1 MKPQIVIG
9 VGFGWVLSSAIAMG
23 ITAPLAGQAPAV
35 QRGSTS
41 DSELEVLH
49 LRGPVW
55 LISGAGGNITASVGR
70 DGVLLV
76 DSGQPQNAEKVLA
89 AVQQIQQR
97 VATSGAVPLG
107 YGAETRSSL
116 ERLRV
121 PPAPPKPI
129 RYIIN
134 TSADPEHTGGN
145 EKISAVGITT
155 TGHNV
160 ARDLGESGDGAAIYA
175 HENVLVRL
183 SKQDGDRPEAPF
195 GALPRF
201 AFRSPFYKLQPY
213 VNGEG
218 VQLLSQAGAYT
229 DGDVMVWFRGSDVIA
244 TGDLFSTTSY
254 PYIDLARGGSIQG
267 VVEALNDI
275 VDLAFPEYIHQ
286 GGTIIIPGH
295 GRISDSADV
304 AYYRDM
310 ATVVRDRV
318 QELIKKGMTL
328 EQVKAERPTADF
340 DPRYS
345 TPGNPWTGDK
355 FVEAVYRSLT
365 ASHK

>member
-1 MKPQIVIG
+1 MKRHAW
-9 VGFGWVLSSAIAMG
+9 VGFRLLLSCAMSGAVL
-23 ITAPLAGQAPAV
+23 APVSGQAPA
-35 QRGSTS
+35 QRPSAS
-41 DSELEVLH
+41 QNELQVLH
-49 LRGPVW
+49 LRGPLW
-55 LISGAGGNITASVGR
+55 LISGAGSNITASIGG

-76 DSGQPQNAEKVLA
+76 DTGQVQNAAKVLSTL
-89 AVQQIQQR
+89 QDLQKML
-97 VATSGAVPLG
+97 ATSGVSPLG
-107 YGAETRSSL
+107 YGSETRSTL

-121 PPAPPKPI
+121 TPAPPKPV
-129 RYIIN
+129 RYIVN

-145 EKISAVGITT
+145 ERISATGMTT

-160 ARDLGESGDGAAIYA
+160 ARDLGTSGEGAAIYA
-175 HENVLVRL
+175 HENVLARL
-183 SKQDGDRPEAPF
+183 SSKDGDRPEAPE

-201 AFRSPFYKLQPY
+201 SFRAPFYKMQPY

-218 VQLLSQAGAYT
+218 VQLLSKAGAYT

-267 VVEALNDI
+267 VLDALNDI

-286 GGTIIIPGH
+286 GGTLIIPGH
-295 GRISDSADV
+295 GRVSDAADV

-318 QELIKKGMTL
+318 QDLIKKGMTL
-328 EQVKAERPTADF
+328 DQVKAAKPTVDF
-340 DPRYS
+340 DPRYNVA
-345 TPGNPWTGDK
+345 GNPWTADK
-355 FVEAVYRSLT
+355 FVEAVYKSLST
-365 ASHK
+365 PRK